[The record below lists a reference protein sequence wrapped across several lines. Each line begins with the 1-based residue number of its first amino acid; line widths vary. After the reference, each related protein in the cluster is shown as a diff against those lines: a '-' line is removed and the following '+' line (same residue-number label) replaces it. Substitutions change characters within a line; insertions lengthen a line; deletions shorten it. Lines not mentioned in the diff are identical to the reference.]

1 MVGRHRDLNPGP
13 PACESGVVAI
23 ALRRPPLK
31 GILWGNVLFS
41 SFYYF
46 LATQVWDDQGKTS
59 SDEVSF
65 TVRDDPH
72 KINVVRAVFNEPLAS
87 LSKNQVDLN

>member
-1 MVGRHRDLNPGP
+1 MLT
-13 PACESGVVAI
+13 
-23 ALRRPPLK
+23 
-31 GILWGNVLFS
+31 
-41 SFYYF
+41 F

-87 LSKNQVDLN
+87 LSKNQVNLN

>member
-1 MVGRHRDLNPGP
+1 MGKHF
-13 PACESGVVAI
+13 I
-23 ALRRPPLK
+23 QF
-31 GILWGNVLFS
+31 ILT
-41 SFYYF
+41 F

-87 LSKNQVDLN
+87 LSKNQVNLN